1 MDIRPSDRQL
11 RCEPSQLSP
20 TMLEPRMEP
29 CPGSRSSETMMT
41 GDRNLLGLPVA
52 APLLPAGSPHRG
64 RSLPPRFSQVQLRP
78 RPQDTLGEE
87 STKQG
92 SSPPPIS
99 SCAKIL
105 PRESIQTF
113 NDCKSAISD
122 NVHNMKVRF
131 SCQELN

>member
-41 GDRNLLGLPVA
+41 GDRNLLGLPAA
-52 APLLPAGSPHRG
+52 APLLPTGNPHLG
-64 RSLPPRFSQVQLRP
+64 RNLPPRFSQVQP
-78 RPQDTLGEE
+78 RQQPQDTLEGE
-87 STKQG
+87 SIKQG

-99 SCAKIL
+99 TCAKIL
-105 PRESIQTF
+105 PKESIQTS
-113 NDCKSAISD
+113 NDCKSAISG

-131 SCQELN
+131 